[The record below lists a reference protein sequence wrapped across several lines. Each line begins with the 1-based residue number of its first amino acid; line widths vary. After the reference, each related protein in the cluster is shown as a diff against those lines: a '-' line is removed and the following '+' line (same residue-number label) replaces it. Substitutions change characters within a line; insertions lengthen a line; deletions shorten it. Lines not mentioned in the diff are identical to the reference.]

1 MKHCLM
7 IEDMAESRRWLGGI
21 VEAAFP
27 GCCIREAATLRAALD
42 AVDAAAFDLALVD
55 LRLPDGSG
63 LDALRRIQRKAP
75 QAIAVVTTKIG
86 DDACIV
92 AALSA
97 GARGYLLKEY
107 PAELLIQQLQQLG
120 DGIPALSPSVAQRI
134 MHHFQCTGPTDSE
147 KSALTQ
153 REQQTLGLVSHGL
166 RNAEVAAQ
174 LGIAESTVASHIKS
188 IYRKLGISS
197 RAEAAWHATRLGLC
211 GDQLLK

>member
-1 MKHCLM
+1 MKRCL
-7 IEDMAESRRWLGGI
+7 IIDDLAQSRRWLGGI

-27 GCCIREAATLRAALD
+27 GCCIREAATFRAALE
-42 AVDAAAFDLALVD
+42 AVDGAAFDLALVD

-63 LDALRRIQRKAP
+63 LDVLRRIQRKAP
-75 QAIAVVTTKIG
+75 RATAVVTTVIG

-107 PAELLIQQLQQLG
+107 PAEILIRQLQQLR
-120 DGIPALSPSVAQRI
+120 DGVPALSPSVAQRI
-134 MHHFQCTGPTDSE
+134 MQHFQCTGPTDSE
-147 KSALTQ
+147 ENALTQ
-153 REQQTLGLVSHGL
+153 RERQTLGLISHGL
-166 RNAEVAAQ
+166 RNAEVAAR
-174 LGIAESTVASHIKS
+174 LGVAESTVASHIKS

-211 GDQLLK
+211 GDRLLK